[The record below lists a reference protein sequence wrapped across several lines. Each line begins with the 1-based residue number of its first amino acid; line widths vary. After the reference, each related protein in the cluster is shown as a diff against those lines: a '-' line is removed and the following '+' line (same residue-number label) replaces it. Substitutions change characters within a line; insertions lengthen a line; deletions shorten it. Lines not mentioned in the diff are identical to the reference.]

1 MIRPIT
7 PADSAKVIA
16 LTISSGLFSEEDA
29 AFLDKMLADYFTGKS
44 QEGHVCVIDEAAQP
58 LGVAYYAPEPV
69 TNGTWN
75 LLLIAVRGDCQGQG
89 IGSGLLRHVEDTLSQ
104 AGQRLLLV
112 ETSGLPSF
120 ERTRQFYTKCGYE
133 AEARIRDYYNER
145 EDKIIYRKALT
156 RH

>member
-7 PADSAKVIA
+7 PADSAKVVA

-44 QEGHVCVIDEAAQP
+44 QEGHVCLVDTESEL

-75 LLLIAVRGDCQGQG
+75 LLMIAVRGDCQGQG
-89 IGSGLLRHVEDTLSQ
+89 IGLRLLRHVEDTLRKDS
-104 AGQRLLLV
+104 QRLLLV
-112 ETSGLPSF
+112 ETSGLPNF
-120 ERTRQFYTKCGYE
+120 ERTRQFYAKCGYE
-133 AEARIRDYYNER
+133 AEARIRDYYNNG
-145 EDKIIYRKALT
+145 EDKIIYRKVLHPA
-156 RH
+156 